1 MTTPSP
7 VSTSTTYNQRSTLF
21 CPDGI
26 CQKPNGLNSVEFV
39 SKSCLRLTSIIFMSA
54 NYIPFFE
61 TTLLEAACSRI
72 PQTKPF
78 HKISIPLWKKDCEVA
93 VKNKKHALNR
103 ARRTRS
109 PLDILIFKRCR
120 AKEGK
125 VILEAKHSTWRS
137 YCTSINSNTKLS
149 TVWTTI
155 KKVSGSLSYTRIPQ
169 LENNGIVASNDQ
181 HKTCWEINLKPSAL
195 LQIFRQRS
203 LETRR
208 T

>member
-1 MTTPSP
+1 
-7 VSTSTTYNQRSTLF
+7 
-21 CPDGI
+21 
-26 CQKPNGLNSVEFV
+26 
-39 SKSCLRLTSIIFMSA
+39 MSA

-155 KKVSGSLSYTRIPQ
+155 KNFSGSLSYTRIPQ

-181 HKTCWEINLKPSAL
+181 HKANMLGNQSETVSSSTDLPTAFTRNLQNFAQGYLGVSRYP
-195 LQIFRQRS
+195 
-203 LETRR
+203 
-208 T
+208 